1 MKFSIVFSFIFI
13 GAYALSAILGIDPL
27 VMLFFSLSPLMVLYV
42 VYKVLKDPHEVEET
56 FEEHFYQDRSHPRVG
71 ADH

>member
-1 MKFSIVFSFIFI
+1 MKFSIIFSFVFI

-27 VMLFFSLSPLMVLYV
+27 VMLFFSLSPLMVLFV

-56 FEEHFYQDRSHPRVG
+56 FDEHFYQDRSHPRVK
-71 ADH
+71 A